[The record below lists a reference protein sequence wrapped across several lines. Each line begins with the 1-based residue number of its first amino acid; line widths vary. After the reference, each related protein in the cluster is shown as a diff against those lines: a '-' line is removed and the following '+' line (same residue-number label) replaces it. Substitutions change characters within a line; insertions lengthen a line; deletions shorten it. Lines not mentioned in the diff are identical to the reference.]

1 MVFDEEKKG
10 PSEFTTRNI
19 ISSLLFTYL
28 KSAPLGERS
37 ARAKIILSYLR
48 DPEPSESQR
57 PVEFVLDMR
66 RPRPYCVWGKEITN
80 VTKEVFWIF
89 LHNLNVI
96 ALPGSRHHVPVD
108 GYDSNN
114 SAPSSA
120 SSRGSFDP
128 GNAHHVYMTKHFP
141 RELPPVP
148 AAPYVG
154 GVEWDATNYLAS
166 HLDIL
171 NGILASLPTRE
182 ERNVFREQLRVSG
195 WEKCMGGTLRLCKEK
210 FYGGVHAGLRCW
222 VAAADEDG
230 WDTRDVRCGPS
241 VEKSPVKKSLKKGGS
256 DEKAPIL
263 KMELDFEKK
272 DGAKDERQFGNDDA
286 WL

>member
-28 KSAPLGERS
+28 KSAPLSERS
-37 ARAKIILSYLR
+37 HRAMTLLSYLK

-57 PVEFVLDMR
+57 PVGFVLEMHR
-66 RPRPYCVWGKEITN
+66 SRPYRVWCKEVVN

-96 ALPGSRHHVPVD
+96 ALPNGSNGSSHH
-108 GYDSNN
+108 NN
-114 SAPSSA
+114 TDAELE
-120 SSRGSFDP
+120 
-128 GNAHHVYMTKHFP
+128 YMLKHFP
-141 RELPPVP
+141 QELPPVP

-166 HLDIL
+166 HLEIL
-171 NGILASLPTRE
+171 NGIIASLPTRE
-182 ERNVFREQLRVSG
+182 ERNQLREQLKVSG
-195 WEKCMGGTLRLCKEK
+195 WEKCMGITLRLCKEK

-222 VAAADEDG
+222 VAAAAEDG
-230 WDTRDVRCGPS
+230 WNTRDVRCGPAMES
-241 VEKSPVKKSLKKGGS
+241 PRKSPKKGPVE
-256 DEKAPIL
+256 DAPRIDM
-263 KMELDFEKK
+263 KLDFGREKK
-272 DGAKDERQFGNDDA
+272 VIHDDNA